1 MKYAKL
7 CKVFDSYYSKLLHI
21 HVNAFQ
27 GLTRIDVRLTLGH
40 IKLFLCEEG
49 MESVYQSQA
58 RVFKAL
64 CDETRLRVLEMLR
77 GGEKCACKL
86 LENLDCGQ
94 SGLSYHMKVLL
105 ESGIVTSRQEGK
117 WTYYRICPE
126 GAPAAISLIQELT
139 TVTSDSV
146 QCDCC
151 EN

>member
-1 MKYAKL
+1 
-7 CKVFDSYYSKLLHI
+7 
-21 HVNAFQ
+21 
-27 GLTRIDVRLTLGH
+27 
-40 IKLFLCEEG
+40 
-49 MESVYQSQA
+49 MENDYQSQA
-58 RVFKAL
+58 RVFKAF

-126 GAPAAISLIQELT
+126 GAPAAVSLVQQLTAISA
-139 TVTSDSV
+139 DAV

-151 EN
+151 ES

>member
-1 MKYAKL
+1 
-7 CKVFDSYYSKLLHI
+7 
-21 HVNAFQ
+21 
-27 GLTRIDVRLTLGH
+27 
-40 IKLFLCEEG
+40 
-49 MESVYQSQA
+49 MENVYQSQA

-77 GGEKCACKL
+77 GVEKCACKL

-117 WTYYRICPE
+117 WTYYRICPK

-139 TVTSDSV
+139 TVTSDSI
-146 QCDCC
+146 QCNCC